1 MSEANHNDVVDKII
15 EALKML
21 DLRGYGL
28 TDIKKKDW
36 PLVTKPSFGL
46 ILSPLREIDG
56 DSTNR
61 TNDVGYP
68 VQLTRVLG
76 SIDPSGG
83 FTERDNWRRDVY
95 KRFNRVRL
103 GLDQELMTRADFDQI
118 EIPDAWK
125 NWNLDASVVVVT
137 TWIRIAIGP

>member
-1 MSEANHNDVVDKII
+1 VSEVDHKDVAEKII
-15 EALKML
+15 EALQLM
-21 DLRGYGL
+21 DLRGYKT
-28 TDIKKKDW
+28 TDIKLKDW
-36 PLVTKPSFGL
+36 PLNTKPSFGL
-46 ILSPLREIDG
+46 IVSPLREIDG
-56 DSTNR
+56 DSSNR

-68 VQLTRVLG
+68 VQLTMVLG

-83 FTERDNWRRDVY
+83 FDQRDNWRRDVY